1 MDRRKSRRETKRSS
15 PELDRM
21 FPSELTML
29 AVAPDPDAADDTV
42 EREDL
47 VAAVGSPRVEE
58 PEHQQH
64 AAFR

>member
-1 MDRRKSRRETKRSS
+1 
-15 PELDRM
+15 M